1 MKNFVE
7 GITNSK
13 KGQEAGDTSTITR
26 IIMILLALIVFGL
39 LIYWLG
45 GLRNAVLPK

>member
-1 MKNFVE
+1 MRNFVE
-7 GITNSK
+7 DIANNK
-13 KGQEAGDTSTITR
+13 KGQEAGSTGSITR

-45 GLRNAVLPK
+45 RLGNASLPK